1 LRHLSD
7 SLAFF
12 AMGKRAPEKTE
23 EEIEAEAL
31 AAKKA
36 AKKAKKAAA
45 AAAAEAEAEE
55 EDPEVAKAARK
66 AAKQAKKAAAAAA
79 TEEVEAEAE
88 EEDPEAAKAARK
100 AAKKAKKAAEAAA
113 EEEAQEEDPEVAKK
127 AKRATEEA
135 EEQAPSK
142 KKEAPAP
149 AAAAAAAEE
158 DEEFKDQSYKCSDCS
173 NDWVDTADDQ
183 QFRWDKGFAEVP
195 KRCKDCRWA
204 KKVRMEGGDP
214 AAKGKGKGKGN
225 KELEVFIGG
234 LPFGTTEDVLRKDF
248 EECGEIVNFRMP
260 LNDEGYCRGIAFC
273 EYSTKEGV
281 EKALKFDQT
290 DYGGRFLSVRLSG
303 DDKGK
308 GKGKGKDGKGKGNK
322 EFEVF
327 IGGLPYSATEEAL
340 KKDFAECGEFVN
352 FRMPLNDEGNARGIA
367 FIEFKDKE
375 SCEKALKFHETDY
388 GGRSLSVKMSGDGKG
403 DKGKGDKGKGKG
415 KKGKKGKA
423 PSESFAKN
431 TGCIVAGAGEKKTFS
446 DSESE

>member
-1 LRHLSD
+1 
-7 SLAFF
+7 
-12 AMGKRAPEKTE
+12 
-23 EEIEAEAL
+23 
-31 AAKKA
+31 
-36 AKKAKKAAA
+36 
-45 AAAAEAEAEE
+45 
-55 EDPEVAKAARK
+55 
-66 AAKQAKKAAAAAA
+66 
-79 TEEVEAEAE
+79 
-88 EEDPEAAKAARK
+88 
-100 AAKKAKKAAEAAA
+100 
-113 EEEAQEEDPEVAKK
+113 VAKK

-135 EEQAPSK
+135 EEKVPSK

-149 AAAAAAAEE
+149 AAAAAEE